1 MTKHIDRFSKE
12 EFDNSKSSVRVKS
25 YNLEIKDVDGNV
37 LISKE
42 VNDLP
47 RYSNID
53 ELKLWI
59 IEQLPI
65 TVSASAILEEKQNG

>member
-25 YNLEIKDVDGNV
+25 YNLEIKDADGNV

-65 TVSASAILEEKQNG
+65 TVSASAILEEKRNG